1 MDVEEKT
8 KRRVFGPGEDLPTL
22 RKTVT
27 QAMINKWAEVSGDF
41 NPLHV
46 DPEFGKKTFF
56 GSNIAHGPLILSFLI
71 EMLARCLG
79 KPWISGGR
87 LENIKIVSPV
97 LPGMNL
103 IVGGKVTKTIPEEG
117 HTALECDIFV
127 KRDDG
132 KLAVTGN
139 AFCRV

>member
-1 MDVEEKT
+1 MRIQAKNET
-8 KRRVFGPGEDLPTL
+8 RVLAPGEDLPIL

-27 QAMINKWAEVSGDF
+27 QTMINKWAEVSGDF

-71 EMLARCLG
+71 EMLTRCLG
-79 KPWISGGR
+79 KPWITGGR

-103 IVGGKVTKTIPEEG
+103 IVGGKVTKSAFLQG
-117 HTALECDIFV
+117 HNDVECDIFV
-127 KRDDG
+127 QRDDG